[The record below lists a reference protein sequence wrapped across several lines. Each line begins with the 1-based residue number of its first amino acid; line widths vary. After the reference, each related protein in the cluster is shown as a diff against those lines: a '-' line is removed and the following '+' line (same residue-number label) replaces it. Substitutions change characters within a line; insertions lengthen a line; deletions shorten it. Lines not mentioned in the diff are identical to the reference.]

1 MSETN
6 KASDPK
12 QRELVAFRIGAQE
25 FCIDVMAVR
34 EIRGWSPITPLPHSP
49 AYVRGLINLR
59 GTVLPIVDVGARLG
73 LPAGEAETRR
83 VIIVVCIETR
93 LVGLLVDS
101 VLDILAVPADALHP
115 TPDVGCEGIQA
126 FISAVLT
133 IDERMICLVALKSLL
148 PEDDAEA
155 A

>member
-34 EIRGWSPITPLPHSP
+34 EIRGWAPITPLPHSP

-73 LPAGEAETRR
+73 LPDSCNLAALKMDLEKIAAD
-83 VIIVVCIETR
+83 
-93 LVGLLVDS
+93 LLVDIS
-101 VLDILAVPADALHP
+101 FAEISR
-115 TPDVGCEGIQA
+115 DV
-126 FISAVLT
+126 
-133 IDERMICLVALKSLL
+133 
-148 PEDDAEA
+148 
-155 A
+155 